1 MLRKLVRDFRDTMS
15 PPVFL
20 GSTLLIAVFVIYGAG
35 FSGHAEAQFSRAQ
48 GWLTDS
54 FGWFYVLS
62 ASAMLAFVIWL
73 GLSRFG
79 EITIGDDTTPPEF
92 GRLTW
97 FTMLMAAGMGI
108 GLVFFGV
115 AEPVMH
121 YTDPPSAPPRSDA
134 AVYEAMFY
142 SYFHW
147 GLHPWAIYICMAL
160 PLAYFHFRLGLPIA
174 PRTLL
179 YPLIGD
185 RINGWIGHLVDVIAT
200 VGTLFGVGTSLGLG
214 AMQINAGLQAL
225 TGLEMARP
233 TQLIIIGTITAV
245 ATISVV
251 SGLHVGIRRLSQF
264 NIAVAAGLLAFV
276 LVAGPTLYILE
287 TFTASLGVYLQRIVG
302 TSFSVGAATDPEWQA
317 EWTLFYWVW
326 WISWSP
332 FVGIF
337 AARISRGRTIREMIA
352 GMLVAPTLLGC
363 IWFAAFGGTAL
374 SLESAGLGRIA
385 EMSARDEAL
394 SLYAMLEQMPLAQV
408 TSALATLAIVVFF
421 ITSSDSGSLVDVMVT
436 SGGHPDPPA
445 PYRVFWCVTEGVV
458 AMTLLSAGGLI
469 AMRTASLTSAL
480 PLTLFLIIACVGLVR
495 ALRIDSGMR
504 SPPAPVDIAPR
515 AQDGRAADQSAVTP
529 AKGIGEDSG

>member
-1 MLRKLVRDFRDTMS
+1 MRTGTTRHDAAERGQEMLGKTIRDFRETMS

-20 GSTLLIAVFVIYGAG
+20 GSAGLIVVFVAYGAG
-35 FSGHAEAQFSRAQ
+35 FSDRAEAQFSRAQ
-48 GWLTDS
+48 GWLIDS
-54 FGWFYVLS
+54 LGWFYVLS
-62 ASAMLAFVIWL
+62 ASFLLGFVIWL

-79 EITIGDDTTPPEF
+79 TIRLGGDAARPEF

-115 AEPVMH
+115 TEPIQH
-121 YTDPPSAPPRSDA
+121 YTAPLDAAPRSPQA
-134 AVYEAMFY
+134 AREAMFH
-142 SYFHW
+142 SFFHW

-160 PLAYFHFRLGLPIA
+160 PLAYFHFRHGLPMA
-174 PRTLL
+174 PRSLL
-179 YPLIGD
+179 YPLIGR
-185 RINGWIGHLVDVIAT
+185 RIHGWTGHVVDIIAT

-214 AMQINAGLQAL
+214 AMQINAGLDTL
-225 TGLEMARP
+225 TGIGMALP
-233 TQLIIIGTITAV
+233 IQLVIIALITGI

-251 SGLHVGIRRLSQF
+251 SGLHIGIRRLSEF
-264 NIAVAAGLLAFV
+264 NLAVAGLLLVFV
-276 LVAGPTLYILE
+276 LVAGPTITILE
-287 TFTASLGVYLQRIVG
+287 TFTAGIGTYLQELIG
-302 TSFSVGAATDPEWQA
+302 ASFRVGAATDPDWQA
-317 EWTLFYWVW
+317 DWTLFYWVW

-352 GMLVAPTLLGC
+352 GMLLAPTLLGFL
-363 IWFAAFGGTAL
+363 WFATFGGTAL
-374 SLESAGLGRIA
+374 SLESAGIGRIA
-385 EMSARDEAL
+385 AMAAEDEAL
-394 SLYAMLEQMPLAQV
+394 SLYAMLAQMPAPMI

-458 AMTLLSAGGLI
+458 AISLLTAGGLI

-480 PLTLFLIIACVGLVR
+480 PLTVLLLVACVGLVR
-495 ALRIDSGMR
+495 ALRVDARIQGR
-504 SPPAPVDIAPR
+504 PARTDIAP
-515 AQDGRAADQSAVTP
+515 D
-529 AKGIGEDSG
+529 

>member
-1 MLRKLVRDFRDTMS
+1 MLARLVNDFRDTMN

-20 GSTLLIAVFVIYGAG
+20 GSAGLILIFVLFGAG
-35 FSGHAEAQFSRAQ
+35 FSTAAETLFDRAQ
-48 GWLTDS
+48 TGLIDG

-62 ASAMLAFVIWL
+62 ASFMLGFVIWL

-79 EITIGDDTTPPEF
+79 EIRLGGDTATPEF

-115 AEPVMH
+115 AEPIMH
-121 YTDPPSAPPRSDA
+121 YTSPLDAEPRSEE
-134 AVYEAMFY
+134 AVQEALFH

-160 PLAYFHFRLGLPIA
+160 PLAYFHFRHGLPLA
-174 PRTLL
+174 PRSLL
-179 YPLIGD
+179 YPLIGK
-185 RINGWIGHLVDVIAT
+185 RIKGWTGHVVDIIAT

-214 AMQINAGLQAL
+214 AMQINAGLGVL
-225 TGLEMARP
+225 TGLTMSLT
-233 TQLIIIGTITAV
+233 TQLVIIAVITSI

-251 SGLHVGIRRLSQF
+251 SGLNVGIRRLSEF
-264 NIAVAAGLLAFV
+264 NMGVAAVLLAFV
-276 LVAGPTLYILE
+276 LVAGPTIHIFE
-287 TFTASLGVYLQRIVG
+287 TFAAGIGTYLSNVVEASFR
-302 TSFSVGAATDPEWQA
+302 VGAASDPDWQA
-317 EWTLFYWVW
+317 DWTLFYWVW

-352 GMLVAPTLLGC
+352 GMLLAPTLLGFV
-363 IWFAAFGGTAL
+363 WFAAFGGTAL
-374 SLESAGLGRIA
+374 SLETGGIGRIA
-385 EMSARDEAL
+385 EMSQRDEAL
-394 SLYAMLEQMPLAQV
+394 SLYAMLAEMPLSML
-408 TSALATLAIVVFF
+408 TSALATLAIIVFF

-436 SGGHPDPPA
+436 SGGHPSPPA

-480 PLTLFLIIACVGLVR
+480 PLTVFLLVACVGLVR
-495 ALRIDSGMR
+495 ALRIDARVEGLPTR
-504 SPPAPVDIAPR
+504 SEIAP
-515 AQDGRAADQSAVTP
+515 D
-529 AKGIGEDSG
+529 

>member
-1 MLRKLVRDFRDTMS
+1 MLKHLVRDFRDTMN

-20 GSTLLIAVFVIYGAG
+20 GSAGLIALFVLYGVF
-35 FSGHAEAQFSRAQ
+35 FSGAAEIQFARAQ
-48 GWLTDS
+48 GWLIDS
-54 FGWFYVLS
+54 FGWFYILA
-62 ASAMLAFVIWL
+62 ASGLLGFVIWL

-79 EITIGDDTTPPEF
+79 GIRLGGDSAQPEF

-115 AEPVMH
+115 AEPILH
-121 YTDPPSAPPRSDA
+121 YTSPLDAEPRSKE
-134 AVYEAMFY
+134 AVREAFFY

-160 PLAYFHFRLGLPIA
+160 PLAYFHFRHDLPLA
-174 PRTLL
+174 PRSLL

-185 RINGWIGHLVDVIAT
+185 RINGWVGHLVDIIAT

-214 AMQINAGLQAL
+214 AMQINAGLGVL
-225 TGLEMARP
+225 TGLGMSLPA
-233 TQLIIIGTITAV
+233 QLSIIAVITGV

-251 SGLHVGIRRLSQF
+251 SGLNVGIRRLSEF
-264 NIAVAAGLLAFV
+264 NMGVAAVLLAFV
-276 LVAGPTLYILE
+276 LVAGPTTHIFE
-287 TFTASLGVYLQRIVG
+287 TFAAGIGAYLSDVIE
-302 TSFSVGAATDPEWQA
+302 TSFRVGAASDPDWQA
-317 EWTLFYWVW
+317 DWTLFYWVW

-352 GMLVAPTLLGC
+352 GMLLAPTLLGFL
-363 IWFAAFGGTAL
+363 WFAAFGGTAL
-374 SLESAGLGRIA
+374 SLESAGIGRIA
-385 EMSARDEAL
+385 EMSMKDEAL
-394 SLYAMLEQMPLAQV
+394 SLYAMLAEMPLSML

-436 SGGHPDPPA
+436 SGGHTNPPA
-445 PYRVFWCVTEGVV
+445 PYRVFWCATEGVV
-458 AMTLLSAGGLI
+458 AMSLLSAGGLI

-480 PLTLFLIIACVGLVR
+480 PLTIFLLVACVGLVR
-495 ALRIDSGMR
+495 ALRIDAATSGR
-504 SPPAPVDIAPR
+504 PLPTEIAP
-515 AQDGRAADQSAVTP
+515 D
-529 AKGIGEDSG
+529 